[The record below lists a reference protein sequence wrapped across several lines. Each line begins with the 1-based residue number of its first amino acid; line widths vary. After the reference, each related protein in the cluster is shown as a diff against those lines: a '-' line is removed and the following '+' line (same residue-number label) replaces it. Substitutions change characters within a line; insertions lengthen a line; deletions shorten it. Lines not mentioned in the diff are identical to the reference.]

1 MSAFW
6 KPNTP
11 TPQKWLITLFLLV
24 ILGALVP
31 MFSRS
36 FVPSAAWQMQAL
48 YLSVLLTA
56 AGGLWLWRLHRQKLW
71 SPAGPW
77 LDYGPIKRALM
88 APLCVAFFVGMLW
101 LDIAGTLPMLYT
113 SAFGVEHTEA
123 ASAEKKRGSGRR
135 SCSYQLKV
143 PSINYLFFEFCID
156 EEDFNR
162 LPEGP
167 LPARLSARQS
177 YFGAKIHTIELSV
190 PRQRQQ

>member
-113 SAFGVEHTEA
+113 LAFGVEHTEA

-190 PRQRQQ
+190 PRQRQP

>member
-88 APLCVAFFVGMLW
+88 VPLCVAFFVGMLW